1 MRRWSANS
9 NGGFAVERTLPY
21 GPFEPIREASYLP
34 SLGAKSRQ
42 NKGTPLFFTD
52 RVDEVCHQNFVGV
65 QPVDLE
71 QLYENICT
79 SLFSRRFET
88 IRKE

>member
-1 MRRWSANS
+1 MDRLNRHGSQTTS
-9 NGGFAVERTLPY
+9 
-21 GPFEPIREASYLP
+21 P

-52 RVDEVCHQNFVGV
+52 RVDEVCRQNFVGV

-71 QLYENICT
+71 QLYEEY
-79 SLFSRRFET
+79 LYFPFSRRFET